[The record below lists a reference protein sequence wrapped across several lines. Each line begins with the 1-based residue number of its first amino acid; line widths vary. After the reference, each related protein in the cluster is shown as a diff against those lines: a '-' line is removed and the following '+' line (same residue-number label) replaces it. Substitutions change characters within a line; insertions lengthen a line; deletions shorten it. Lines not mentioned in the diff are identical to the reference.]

1 MSAENAAELNGGN
14 EVSIKSK
21 ILENPSFLELTQ
33 EEIDEEI
40 VSKYFHEPTKPW
52 IRLPL
57 KKAQNIDNLSFLG
70 WNFSI
75 NLGRDANWRNQRQRQ
90 RIFGQI
96 QRHEKVFLGSD

>member
-40 VSKYFHEPTKPW
+40 VSKYSHKPTRP
-52 IRLPL
+52 
-57 KKAQNIDNLSFLG
+57 
-70 WNFSI
+70 
-75 NLGRDANWRNQRQRQ
+75 
-90 RIFGQI
+90 
-96 QRHEKVFLGSD
+96 